1 LFEITAQD
9 LDHASPSD
17 VFSKL
22 LAALLMA
29 GSEKK

>member
-1 LFEITAQD
+1 MTAQE
-9 LDHASPSD
+9 LNHASPSD
-17 VFSKL
+17 VISKR